1 MEVFMWAKGIQRGI
15 QKDRT
20 MDKRRQRARGRQ
32 GLQTL
37 AYCN

>member
-20 MDKRRQRARGRQ
+20 MDKRRQRAGRGK
-32 GLQTL
+32 GI
-37 AYCN
+37 